1 MENRANRAP
10 RPKLEWWVSSPCWRK
25 EDGVNQIDDILG
37 QRGTRYG
44 VFVESALVAQNVK
57 AAMRHSAGW
66 HSLPA
71 DAREALEMT
80 ATKVARILC
89 GDPLYVDSW
98 RDIEG
103 YARLVADRLESSHST
118 SED

>member
-1 MENRANRAP
+1 M
-10 RPKLEWWVSSPCWRK
+10 
-25 EDGVNQIDDILG
+25 DQTDDILG
-37 QRGTRYG
+37 QRGARYG
-44 VFVESALVAQNVK
+44 TFVESALVAQNVK

-80 ATKVARILC
+80 ATKIARILC
-89 GDPLYVDSW
+89 GDPHYVDSW

-118 SED
+118 LED

>member
-1 MENRANRAP
+1 M
-10 RPKLEWWVSSPCWRK
+10 K
-25 EDGVNQIDDILG
+25 IDQVLG
-37 QRGTRYG
+37 ERGTRYG
-44 VFVESALVAQNVK
+44 TFVESALVAQNVK

-103 YARLVADRLESSHST
+103 YAKLVADRLESSQSMV
-118 SED
+118 ED

>member
-1 MENRANRAP
+1 M
-10 RPKLEWWVSSPCWRK
+10 K
-25 EDGVNQIDDILG
+25 IDQVLG
-37 QRGTRYG
+37 ERGTRYG
-44 VFVESALVAQNVK
+44 TFVESALVAQNVK

-66 HSLPA
+66 HSLTA

-103 YARLVADRLESSHST
+103 YARLVADRLESSQGMV
-118 SED
+118 ED